1 MCKFAK
7 IASKIGL
14 ISVLLSI
21 IVMVSGWLL
30 VDIKVCVVSM
40 ILMCLAAVSFI
51 LCMVCNCAH
60 ASKENTPTA

>member
-7 IASKIGL
+7 IASQIGL
-14 ISVLLSI
+14 VSVLLSI

-40 ILMCLAAVSFI
+40 ILMCLAALSFT
-51 LCMVCNCAH
+51 LCMICNCVH
-60 ASKENTPTA
+60 SKPENKPTS

>member
-60 ASKENTPTA
+60 ASKENTTTA

>member
-60 ASKENTPTA
+60 ANKENTPTA

>member
-7 IASKIGL
+7 IASKVGL

-21 IVMVSGWLL
+21 VVMVSGWLL
-30 VDIKVCVVSM
+30 VDINVCVISM

-60 ASKENTPTA
+60 AAKEKATAA